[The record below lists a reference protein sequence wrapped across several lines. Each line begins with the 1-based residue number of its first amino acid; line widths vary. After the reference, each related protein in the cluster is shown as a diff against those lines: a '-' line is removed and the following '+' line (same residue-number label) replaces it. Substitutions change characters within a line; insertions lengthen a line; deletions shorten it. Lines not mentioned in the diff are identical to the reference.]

1 MLHGLSRLRWPLL
14 GGAAALLVFTAT
26 AVAGSGV
33 GGVFNLGV
41 TNTVDAQTTLSGN
54 PGANS
59 LLRLTSTGTAATIRA
74 DAGTDVAING
84 ISNSGTGQ
92 FGQSTTGSGL
102 LGLHSGSSGLAAGA
116 EGRTASTAANAVGVL
131 GKTTSAS
138 PAVSSVGV
146 KGLNADGI
154 GVFGEADLSILG
166 CTQTDT
172 ICPNFLTNEAH
183 VTNSALAGA
192 FYAPQP
198 RGNALVACAGGG
210 CSTSFVDGGIAG
222 QFSAGV
228 GGTAVQGRLPVNG
241 TGFGADFDAGNGIG
255 IRAVGESAAGLF
267 FGDVRVTGD
276 LTKDYVPGSPIR
288 AIPVAYAGDQCRR

>member
-1 MLHGLSRLRWPLL
+1 MLHGLSRLRLPLL

-54 PGANS
+54 PVANS
-59 LLRLTSTGTAATIRA
+59 LLRLTSTGTGATIRA

-138 PAVSSVGV
+138 PAVNSVGV
-146 KGLNADGI
+146 KGRSYRCQAS
-154 GVFGEADLSILG
+154 V
-166 CTQTDT
+166 
-172 ICPNFLTNEAH
+172 
-183 VTNSALAGA
+183 SAS
-192 FYAPQP
+192 
-198 RGNALVACAGGG
+198 R
-210 CSTSFVDGGIAG
+210 
-222 QFSAGV
+222 SA
-228 GGTAVQGRLPVNG
+228 R
-241 TGFGADFDAGNGIG
+241 
-255 IRAVGESAAGLF
+255 RA
-267 FGDVRVTGD
+267 
-276 LTKDYVPGSPIR
+276 
-288 AIPVAYAGDQCRR
+288 